1 MSKKNKKILIIN
13 TTYRQ
18 LGGEDINIIEEV
30 NFLQKFYKVDY
41 LEFQNNKKLQF
52 KDLFYFLMLNNKDSN
67 SQLQNKINQFNP
79 DLVYIN
85 NTWFRGNLGLFKILK
100 KNKIKTILKIHN
112 FRYECTRHITSK
124 RHIKGE
130 DACKMCG
137 RSFKPTSIFNKYFS
151 DSYMK
156 SFAILRYGI
165 KYIKILKEY
174 PIHIFTLNSF
184 HKNFLISLGVN
195 ETKVRVSYNP
205 INFDSYKVNTSQK
218 KSDYVTYAGR
228 ISSEKGLSELL
239 DTWVSADVGNLLLKI
254 VGGGELLDSLKHKHT
269 EENIQFLGEK
279 TQEETLSIIKNSLA
293 IITATKMYE
302 GQPRLLCEAS
312 SYGIPSIFPK
322 FGGLEEYFPSEYPLS
337 FEQFNY
343 EDLKKK
349 INLLNNKRF
358 INETGLEVNDFLK
371 SIIQEERLINN
382 FEEILNN
389 EK

>member
-1 MSKKNKKILIIN
+1 VSKKNKKILIIN

-41 LEFQNNKKLQF
+41 LEFQNKKKLQF
-52 KDLFYFLMLNNKDSN
+52 KDLFYFLTLNNKDSN

-79 DLVYIN
+79 DLVYVN

-124 RHIKGE
+124 GHVSG
-130 DACKMCG
+130 DDVCKMCG
-137 RSFKPTSIFNKYFS
+137 RSFKSISIFNKYFP

-156 SFAILRYGI
+156 SFAILRYGF

-184 HKNFLISLGVN
+184 HKNFLINLGVK

-205 INFDSYKVNTSQK
+205 INFDSYKFNSSK
-218 KSDYVTYAGR
+218 KRLDYVTYAGR
-228 ISSEKGLSELL
+228 ISSEKGLNELL
-239 DTWVSADVGNLLLKI
+239 DTWVSADTENLMLKI
-254 VGGGELLDSLKHKHT
+254 VGDGELLESLKQKHT

-349 INLLNNKRF
+349 INLLNNKR
-358 INETGLEVNDFLK
+358 IVNVAGLKVYDYLK
-371 SIIQEERLINN
+371 SIIREERLINN
-382 FEEILNN
+382 FEEILSY